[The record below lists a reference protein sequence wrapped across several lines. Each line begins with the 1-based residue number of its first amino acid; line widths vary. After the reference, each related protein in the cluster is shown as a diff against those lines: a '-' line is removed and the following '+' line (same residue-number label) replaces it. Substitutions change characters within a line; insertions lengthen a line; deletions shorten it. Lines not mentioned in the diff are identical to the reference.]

1 MKIKYVQ
8 DVIEEVIKILENIN
22 CHDNHKMYNQGKVNK
37 AYDKLFELRKELIQA
52 RKGGT
57 KDE

>member
-1 MKIKYVQ
+1 MKIKYVPK
-8 DVIEEVIKILENIN
+8 VTEEVIKILENIN
-22 CHDNHKMYNQGKVNK
+22 FQENNKINNQKKVNK
-37 AYDKLFELRKELIQA
+37 AYDVLFELRKELIMA

>member
-22 CHDNHKMYNQGKVNK
+22 FQENNKINNQKKVNK
-37 AYDKLFELRKELIQA
+37 AYDVLFELRKELITA

>member
-1 MKIKYVQ
+1 MNLKDVQETIEDVMKELE
-8 DVIEEVIKILENIN
+8 DVNYQENRKIF
-22 CHDNHKMYNQGKVNK
+22 NQTKVNK